1 MNVER
6 TAENTR
12 HVLEMRCEPL
22 KKVRIGFIGLGM
34 RVPRAIRRFFFID
47 GAEIGALCDVVPENL
62 ENIRIILKNNNHPP
76 VPEYSGEE
84 DWRKVCERDD
94 LDLIYI
100 STHYDLHTPIAV
112 YAMQCGKH
120 VAVEV
125 PAATTVDESWLLVE
139 TAEQTRRHCVQLEN
153 CIYGRFELAT
163 FNMAQN
169 GLLGELVHGE
179 GAYIHDLRH
188 LLFNTENGYWNM
200 WRLKYHEKY
209 NGNLYPTHG
218 LGPVCHSMNIHRGDR
233 LDYMVSMSSGQ
244 FGLTDYAQRNF
255 GSDSDFAN
263 RKYANGDINT
273 SLIHTA
279 NGKTIMLQHNIVSP
293 RPYSRIHMLSGTRG
307 MVQQW
312 PEPGIT
318 LDKNGSDFLSKETMA
333 LLLKEYE
340 HPLIKEWAPVIEENA
355 ENDAITK
362 NGGMDY
368 LMDQRLIYCLQ
379 NGLPPDTDVYDAAEW
394 SAIMELSARS
404 ANNRSKSVDIPD
416 FTRGAWQYLN
426 QVHYYRSKAKQS
438 PFKKQVSPDTS
449 DFLYK

>member
-1 MNVER
+1 
-6 TAENTR
+6 
-12 HVLEMRCEPL
+12 
-22 KKVRIGFIGLGM
+22 
-34 RVPRAIRRFFFID
+34 
-47 GAEIGALCDVVPENL
+47 
-62 ENIRIILKNNNHPP
+62 
-76 VPEYSGEE
+76 
-84 DWRKVCERDD
+84 
-94 LDLIYI
+94 
-100 STHYDLHTPIAV
+100 
-112 YAMQCGKH
+112 
-120 VAVEV
+120 
-125 PAATTVDESWLLVE
+125 
-139 TAEQTRRHCVQLEN
+139 
-153 CIYGRFELAT
+153 
-163 FNMAQN
+163 
-169 GLLGELVHGE
+169 
-179 GAYIHDLRH
+179 
-188 LLFNTENGYWNM
+188 
-200 WRLKYHEKY
+200 
-209 NGNLYPTHG
+209 
-218 LGPVCHSMNIHRGDR
+218 
-233 LDYMVSMSSGQ
+233 
-244 FGLTDYAQRNF
+244 
-255 GSDSDFAN
+255 
-263 RKYANGDINT
+263 
-273 SLIHTA
+273 
-279 NGKTIMLQHNIVSP
+279 
-293 RPYSRIHMLSGTRG
+293 MLSGTRG

>member
-1 MNVER
+1 
-6 TAENTR
+6 
-12 HVLEMRCEPL
+12 
-22 KKVRIGFIGLGM
+22 
-34 RVPRAIRRFFFID
+34 
-47 GAEIGALCDVVPENL
+47 
-62 ENIRIILKNNNHPP
+62 
-76 VPEYSGEE
+76 
-84 DWRKVCERDD
+84 
-94 LDLIYI
+94 
-100 STHYDLHTPIAV
+100 
-112 YAMQCGKH
+112 
-120 VAVEV
+120 
-125 PAATTVDESWLLVE
+125 
-139 TAEQTRRHCVQLEN
+139 
-153 CIYGRFELAT
+153 
-163 FNMAQN
+163 
-169 GLLGELVHGE
+169 LLGELVHGE